1 MNFRNNFLDQL
12 VGGDTMKDYKH
23 AARLYLD
30 EAFRLSPKNQFLYHV
45 VFNINPSAAGNMLNA
60 AKGEQ
65 IELGMLVKA
74 IDLPQYSFNVE
85 MKNQYNYKNYVQ
97 TGINYNPVSVTLHD
111 DMGDVAAAFFKSY
124 YQHYLT
130 DTNHAEAE
138 YNRIRFDNEMTRNPS
153 YTRWGLDTGNDER
166 FFNSIS
172 VFQLHRQRFT
182 EYRLLNP
189 IINDYNNGA
198 MDQAAGGGIAE
209 QTFSISYSGV
219 IMEVGAVRKDNPQG
233 FATLH
238 YDNSPSPISPLGGG
252 TDSIFGAGGLLGGIS
267 TAFGLASEGNFLGS
281 ALAAFTTYKNFDK
294 KNFKKQ
300 AREEIF
306 GLAGD
311 FLAGATN
318 NLGATSRPGISFP
331 KNTRKR
337 RREAQPI
344 DSQLNNIIKEQKVS
358 KSAKDINLT
367 PTQAK
372 NYIGLNNNAKE
383 KFAKF
388 ESFRRANSLSP
399 NDIETAW
406 KNLST
411 TEKNTYLNNAPADA
425 ELLIKRGEL
434 IYSIDKEKYNSVI
447 TQQGNSTITVDTTV
461 SSATVES
468 SVSSVA
474 TTNRGSSYSSGGGG
488 SY

>member
-1 MNFRNNFLDQL
+1 MANFRNNFLDQL

-45 VFNINPSAAGNMLNA
+45 VFNINPAATGNMLNA

-65 IELGMLVKA
+65 IELGMLVKR

-85 MKNQYNYKNYVQ
+85 MKNQYNFKNYVQ
-97 TGINYNPVSVTLHD
+97 TGVTYNPVAVTLHD

-130 DTNHAEAE
+130 DTNHREAE
-138 YNRIRFDNEMTRNPS
+138 YNRIKFDNERVRQPS
-153 YTRWGLDTGNDER
+153 YSRWGLDTGNDER

-189 IINDYNNGA
+189 IINDYNNGS
-198 MDQAAGGGIAE
+198 MDQAAGGGVGE
-209 QTFSISYSGV
+209 QSFSISYSGV

-267 TAFGLASEGNFLGS
+267 TAFGLASEGNFIGS
-281 ALAAFTTYKNFDK
+281 ALAAFTTYKNFDR

-306 GLAGD
+306 GLAGT
-311 FLAGATN
+311 FLTGAVN
-318 NLGATSRPGISFP
+318 NLGATSRPGVKFP
-331 KNTRKR
+331 KDTRKR

-344 DSQLNNIIKEQKVS
+344 DSQLNNVIKEQTTS
-358 KSAKDINLT
+358 KKDKEINLT
-367 PTQAK
+367 PSQAK
-372 NYIGLNNNAKE
+372 NYISLNDNAKE
-383 KFAKF
+383 KFAKY
-388 ESFRRANSLSP
+388 ESFRRSNSLSP
-399 NDIETAW
+399 NQIEIEW
-406 KNLST
+406 KNLT
-411 TEKNTYLNNAPADA
+411 TAEKNSYLNNASADA

-434 IYSIDKEKYNSVI
+434 IYPINKEKYNSVI
-447 TQQGNSTITVDTTV
+447 AQQGNSTVTTDTTV

-468 SVSSVA
+468 SVSTVTS
-474 TTNRGSSYSSGGGG
+474 TNRGGG
-488 SY
+488 Y

>member
-12 VGGDTMKDYKH
+12 VGGDTMRDYKH

-45 VFNINPSAAGNMLNA
+45 VFNINPAATGNMLNA

-65 IELGMLVKA
+65 IELGMLVKR

-97 TGINYNPVSVTLHD
+97 TGVTYNPVAVTLHD

-130 DTNHAEAE
+130 DTNHREVE
-138 YNRIRFDNEMTRNPS
+138 YNRIKFDNNRYNNPS
-153 YTRWGLDTGNDER
+153 YSRWGLDTGNDNR

-182 EYRLLNP
+182 EYRLVNP
-189 IINDYNNGA
+189 IINDYNNGT
-198 MDQAAGGGIAE
+198 MDQAAGSGVAE
-209 QTFSISYSGV
+209 HSFSISYSGV

-238 YDNSPSPISPLGGG
+238 YDNAPSPISPLGGG

-267 TAFGLASEGNFLGS
+267 TAFGLAKEGNFLGS

-294 KNFKKQ
+294 KQFKKQ
-300 AREEIF
+300 AKEEVV

-311 FLAGATN
+311 FLVGALT
-318 NLGATSRPGISFP
+318 NLGATSRPGVRFP
-331 KNTRKR
+331 KDTRRR
-337 RREAQPI
+337 RREAVPV
-344 DSQLNNIIKEQKVS
+344 DSQINAVIKEQSTKT
-358 KSAKDINLT
+358 KDKDIVLN
-367 PTQAK
+367 PGQAK
-372 NYIGLNNNAKE
+372 NYLSLNNSAKE

-388 ESFRRANSLSP
+388 ESFRRANNLSP
-399 NDIETAW
+399 NSVETEW
-406 KNLST
+406 TNLST
-411 TEKNTYLNNAPADA
+411 GEKNTYLNSAPADA
-425 ELLIKRGEL
+425 ELLIKRGDL
-434 IYSIDKEKYNSVI
+434 VYPIARAKYNSVI
-447 TQQGNSTITVDTTV
+447 AQQGNSTVEEDTTTTT
-461 SSATVES
+461 TVQP
-468 SVSSVA
+468 SVSTVS
-474 TTNRGSSYSSGGGG
+474 TTNRGGG
-488 SY
+488 Y